1 MRPQIRLGSMLEVL
15 KQAEV
20 FYRQQAGAYQR
31 REEEEGGACDRPE
44 VVQGAGHQEVVG
56 RRKPP
61 DVCHLESLCR

>member
-1 MRPQIRLGSMLEVL
+1 MRPQIRLGSMLEAL

-20 FYRQQAGAYQR
+20 FCRRQAGAYQR
-31 REEEEGGACDRPE
+31 REEEGGAYDRPE